1 MTAWREP
8 IRLPLPLYDA
18 RLAGSTRAGSLDL
31 LTRETEQSGY
41 ERGREET
48 ERTLRAQLERQREE
62 LNELQNGVLVS
73 LRQSIAQ
80 VARECEST
88 LVSLALEVARKL
100 VAGMPISEA
109 HVEATV
115 RDALADIENKTGL
128 RVQLHPEDLT
138 LLERV
143 ESPLLRS
150 GTGAEQITFE
160 VSSEVTRGGCI
171 VQTNFGSI
179 DARRETKFEVLRDVL
194 QN

>member
-8 IRLPLPLYDA
+8 IRLTLPLYDA

-31 LTRETEQSGY
+31 LARETEQSGY

-48 ERTLRAQLERQREE
+48 ERTLRAQLERQRAE
-62 LNELQNGVLVS
+62 LNELQSGVLVS

-128 RVQLHPEDLT
+128 RVQLHPEDLS

-150 GTGAEQITFE
+150 GTGAEQIAFE